1 MQKTVDL
8 KTAGSYFFC
17 MPAKAEG
24 YTTLGR
30 IYPSSV
36 NMKKKTITPLA
47 PTAIDLFSGCGG
59 LSLGLKQ
66 AGFQVA
72 CAVEID
78 PKAQE
83 TYSLN
88 HDDVRLIP
96 SDIRKLRVRTLMR
109 ELGMKA
115 GQLDLL
121 AGCPPCQ
128 GFSRIRTRN
137 RSSSDADSRNDLIF
151 EFLRFVRGFRPKAVM
166 LENVPALKD
175 DPRFK
180 IFWEGM
186 QSLGYRG
193 QPEIQD
199 AAMFGVPQRRRRLIY
214 LAVRGRYPLPK
225 LDADCEQKT
234 VQDAIGDLGP
244 AGMSGDPIHDIPE
257 TRTPKTLARI
267 KAVPHDGGSRTDL
280 PARFRLACHKKTDGF
295 KDVYGRMSWSSPAP
309 TITGG
314 CHNPSKGRFLH
325 PVNDRAITLREAA
338 LLQGFPVT
346 YRFNAAH
353 GKEAIALMIGNA
365 LPPPFISAHATAL
378 IKSIQ
383 KHK

>member
-1 MQKTVDL
+1 M
-8 KTAGSYFFC
+8 
-17 MPAKAEG
+17 
-24 YTTLGR
+24 TTTSLV
-30 IYPSSV
+30 PH
-36 NMKKKTITPLA
+36 A
-47 PTAIDLFSGCGG
+47 PTAVDLFSGCGG

-66 AGFQVA
+66 AGFQVT

-78 PKAQE
+78 LKARE

-88 HDDVRLIP
+88 HPDVHLIP
-96 SDIRKLRVRTLMR
+96 SDIRKVRVRTLMR
-109 ELGMKA
+109 ELGMKP

-137 RSSSDADSRNDLIF
+137 KSCSDDDARNDLIF

-175 DPRFK
+175 DPRFA
-180 IFWEGM
+180 IFWAEM
-186 QSLGYRG
+186 QRLGYRG

-199 AAMFGVPQRRRRLIY
+199 AAKFNVPQRRRRLIY
-214 LAVRGRYPLPK
+214 LAVRGKYPLPDLKASDK
-225 LDADCEQKT
+225 LKT
-234 VQDAIGDLGP
+234 VQDAIGTLGP
-244 AGMSGDPIHDIPE
+244 AGTSGDPIHDIPE
-257 TRTPKTLARI
+257 NREPKTLALI

-280 PARFRLACHKKTDGF
+280 PEQFRLACHETTDGF
-295 KDVYGRMSWSSPAP
+295 KDVYGRMSWGLPAP

-325 PVNDRAITLREAA
+325 PVHDRAITLREAA
-338 LLQGFPVT
+338 LLQGFPAS
-346 YRFNAAH
+346 YIFNAEH

-378 IKSIQ
+378 IKSIR

>member
-1 MQKTVDL
+1 MTI
-8 KTAGSYFFC
+8 SY
-17 MPAKAEG
+17 MVTLEQG
-24 YTTLGR
+24 YTRLER
-30 IYPSSV
+30 VECNPN
-36 NMKKKTITPLA
+36 NMTKISAIQHA
-47 PTAIDLFSGCGG
+47 PAAIDLFSGCGG

-66 AGFQVA
+66 AGFHVV

-83 TYSLN
+83 TYRLN
-88 HDDVRLIP
+88 HSDVRLVP
-96 SDIRKLRVRTLMR
+96 SDIQKVRVRTLMR
-109 ELGMKA
+109 ELGIKP

-137 RSSSDADSRNDLIF
+137 KNSSDADARNDLIF

-175 DPRFK
+175 DPRFEV
-180 IFWEGM
+180 FWAEM
-186 QSLGYRG
+186 QRMGYRG

-199 AAMFGVPQRRRRLIY
+199 AAKFGVPQRRRRLIY
-214 LAVRGRYPLPK
+214 LAVRGRYSVPTL
-225 LDADCEQKT
+225 ETSGNVKT
-234 VQDAIGDLGP
+234 VRDAIGAIGP
-244 AGMSGDPIHDIPE
+244 AGGSGDPIHDIPE
-257 TRTPKTLARI
+257 NRTPKTLALIR
-267 KAVPHDGGSRTDL
+267 AVPHDGGSRTDL
-280 PARFRLACHKKTDGF
+280 PEQFHLACHETTDGF
-295 KDVYGRMSWSSPAP
+295 RDVYGRMSWSSPAP

-325 PVNDRAITLREAA
+325 PVHDRAITLREAA
-338 LLQGFPVT
+338 LLQGFPAS
-346 YRFNAAH
+346 YRFNVEH

-378 IKSIQ
+378 IKSIRKQ
-383 KHK
+383 K

>member
-1 MQKTVDL
+1 MVTLEK
-8 KTAGSYFFC
+8 
-17 MPAKAEG
+17 G
-24 YTTLGR
+24 YTWGR
-30 IYPSSV
+30 GFCLV
-36 NMKKKTITPLA
+36 LDGMKKTLIKQHA

-72 CAVEID
+72 CAVELN

-83 TYSLN
+83 TYRLN
-88 HDDVRLIP
+88 HTEVKLIP
-96 SDIRKLRVRTLMR
+96 SDIRKVRVRTLMR

-137 RSSSDADSRNDLIF
+137 KSSSDADARNDLIF
-151 EFLRFVRGFRPKAVM
+151 EFLRFVRGFRPKTVM

-175 DPRFK
+175 DPRFAT
-180 IFWEGM
+180 FWAEM
-186 QSLGYRG
+186 QRLGYHG

-199 AAMFGVPQRRRRLIY
+199 AAKFGVPQRRKRLIY
-214 LAVRGRYPLPK
+214 LAVRGRYPLPE
-225 LDADCEQKT
+225 LAATGEPKT
-234 VQDAIGDLGP
+234 VQDAIGALGP
-244 AGMSGDPIHDIPE
+244 AGTSGDPIHDIPE
-257 TRTPKTLARI
+257 NREPKTLALIR
-267 KAVPHDGGSRTDL
+267 AVPHDGGSRTDL
-280 PARFRLACHKKTDGF
+280 PEQFRLACHETTDGF
-295 KDVYGRMSWSSPAP
+295 RDVYGRMSWGEPAP

-325 PVNDRAITLREAA
+325 PVHDRAITLREAA
-338 LLQGFPVT
+338 LLQGFPES
-346 YRFNAAH
+346 YRFNAEH

-378 IKSIQ
+378 IKSIR